1 MAQAGSNDEK
11 NVRRK
16 SRWTIPLSNKDGL
29 NNSFWENI
37 HFGRV
42 VVWYGACEVVNQMNI
57 NFFQA
62 YSTMYIPSSSLY
74 YVYSSFSLKSSWC
87 KISSAA
93 RYGIDSVPQIA
104 DDLCLLFCLYPS
116 SMRVTIFDFV

>member
-11 NVRRK
+11 NGGRK

-29 NNSFWENI
+29 NSSFWENI

-74 YVYSSFSLKSSWC
+74 YIHPFLQNHPGVKYLVRQDMES
-87 KISSAA
+87 I
-93 RYGIDSVPQIA
+93 
-104 DDLCLLFCLYPS
+104 PS
-116 SMRVTIFDFV
+116 PK